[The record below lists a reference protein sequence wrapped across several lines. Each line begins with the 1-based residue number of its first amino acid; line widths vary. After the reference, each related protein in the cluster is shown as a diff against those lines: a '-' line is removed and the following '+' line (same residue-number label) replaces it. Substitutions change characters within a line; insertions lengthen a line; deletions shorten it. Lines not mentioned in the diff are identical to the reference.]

1 MLLECS
7 KKNIAIMALAQTAI
21 VLLGI
26 AACGTAG
33 CLCRE
38 AGWAV
43 PTFTR
48 VLAHWGWV
56 GLVVPIAWSVLA
68 VWFFHWSKR
77 PVLAEAVIP
86 ISGLVIA
93 ILLALLVFN
102 AFAAGVIRV
111 TTYSPQ

>member
-1 MLLECS
+1 MLLDYS
-7 KKNIAIMALAQTAI
+7 KKNIAILALAQAAI

-33 CLCRE
+33 RLCRE

-43 PTFTR
+43 PTFTYL
-48 VLAHWGWV
+48 VAHWGWV
-56 GLVVPIAWSVLA
+56 GLIIPIAWSVLA

-93 ILLALLVFN
+93 VFLAFLVLN
-102 AFAAGVIRV
+102 AFAAGVIS
-111 TTYSPQ
+111 TTSPQ